1 MEREAEHL
9 NFRAIFHSFQY
20 WPKLTKLLW
29 STEPIYFIII
39 IFGYLLKGILP
50 IANLL
55 SIQYLVSELE
65 TSTVWHKLQISAVFP
80 VIIVMFS
87 SLLISSLI
95 EYSDKLFQISL
106 INKLQTLIVSQ
117 TSTFNLADFESPQVH
132 NQLKRVQN
140 DSIDRPIQIYKE
152 LINLLSSM
160 VTLCSSI
167 AILIA
172 FRWWILLIL
181 VVSPLASFYSLLRF
195 TQIQYVAKK
204 KRAPLQRKSRY
215 INYLLTNEKSF
226 KEIVLYQLSDYFTA
240 KYKDIFDVFYKE
252 DKYLAK
258 KRIALYLSFQVIS
271 TLFIAIALIMI
282 IQIAWKEVFLVGSI
296 YALVQAVLLA
306 NQNINTVS
314 QGLISLCDH
323 NLYLDEL
330 FAFFNIK
337 HKQDSSSMLLRES
350 GIQADSTIEC
360 IEFKNV
366 SFAYPDQKELALRDI
381 SFKMK
386 RGESLALVG
395 RNGSGKTTVI
405 KLLMGLYEDFKG
417 DILINSISIRNYH
430 KEVLYKKIGV
440 IFQDFVQFDFSVREN
455 IGFGSIEHLEFD
467 TRIWKSA
474 QHTGVDKVIRDLP
487 NQLEQQLGRNF
498 EGGIQLSGGQWQK
511 IAISRALFK
520 DADVYVLDEPSS
532 FLDPESEKQVFRQF
546 QNFVIDR
553 LCLYI
558 SHRYT
563 SVLYAGKILVLDKG
577 QIIEEG
583 THQELIESRG
593 LYYDLFSDE
602 INTFQEA
609 LVTNDTR

>member
-1 MEREAEHL
+1 MEREADHL
-9 NFRAIFHSFQY
+9 NIRAIFHSFQY

-29 STEPIYFIII
+29 NTKPIYFIII
-39 IFGYLLKGILP
+39 IIGYLLKGILP

-55 SIQYLVSELE
+55 SIQYLVSGIE
-65 TSTVWHKLQISAVFP
+65 TRPLSHMLQISIVYP
-80 VIIVMFS
+80 LVLVMFS
-87 SLLISSLI
+87 GLLISSLI
-95 EYSDKLFQISL
+95 EYSDKLFQITL
-106 INKLQTLIVSQ
+106 INQLQTLIVQQ
-117 TSTFNLADFESPQVH
+117 TSTFNLSDFENPQIH

-167 AILIA
+167 AILLA

-181 VVSPLASFYSLLRF
+181 ILSPLASFYSLLRF
-195 TQIQYVAKK
+195 TQIQYIAQK

-215 INYLLTNEKSF
+215 INYLLTNDKSF
-226 KEIVLYQLSDYFTA
+226 KEILLYQLSDYLTA
-240 KYKDIFDVFYKE
+240 KYKSIFDIFYKE

-258 KRIALYLSFQVIS
+258 KRITLYLSFQVIS
-271 TLFIAIALIMI
+271 TLVIAITLIMI
-282 IQIAWKEVFLVGSI
+282 IQITWKDKLLVGSV
-296 YALVQAVLLA
+296 YALVQAVLLT

-314 QGLISLCDH
+314 QRLISLCDH

-337 HKQDSSSMLLRES
+337 HKQENSSMLLRES
-350 GIQADSTIEC
+350 DICADSTIEC

-366 SFAYPDQKELALRDI
+366 SFAYPDQKELALKDI

-386 RGESLALVG
+386 RGEPLALVG

-405 KLLMGLYEDFKG
+405 KLLTGLYEDFEG
-417 DILINSISIRNYH
+417 DILINSISIRNYN
-430 KEVLYKKIGV
+430 KEMLYKKVGV

-455 IGFGSIEHLEFD
+455 IGFGSIGDLELD
-467 TRIWKSA
+467 TRIWESA
-474 QHTGVDKVIRDLP
+474 QQTGVDSVIRNLP
-487 NQLEQQLGRNF
+487 NQLEHQLGRNF
-498 EGGIQLSGGQWQK
+498 EGGVQLSGGQWQK
-511 IAISRALFK
+511 MAISRALFK
-520 DADVYVLDEPSS
+520 EADVYVLDEPSS

-546 QNFVIDR
+546 QNYVMDR

-563 SVLYAGKILVLDKG
+563 SVLYADKILVMEKG
-577 QIIEEG
+577 QIVEEG
-583 THQELIESRG
+583 THQELIKSRG
-593 LYYDLFSDE
+593 FYYNLFSDE
-602 INTFQEA
+602 IHTFQKA

>member
-1 MEREAEHL
+1 MEREADHL
-9 NFRAIFHSFQY
+9 NIRAIFHSFQY

-29 STEPIYFIII
+29 NTKPIYFIII
-39 IFGYLLKGILP
+39 IIGYLLKGILP

-55 SIQYLVSELE
+55 SIQYLVSEIE
-65 TSTVWHKLQISAVFP
+65 TRPLSHMLQISIVYP
-80 VIIVMFS
+80 LVLVMFS
-87 SLLISSLI
+87 GLLISSLI
-95 EYSDKLFQISL
+95 EYSDKLFQITL
-106 INKLQTLIVSQ
+106 INQLQTLIVQQ
-117 TSTFNLADFESPQVH
+117 TSTFNLSDFENPQIH

-167 AILIA
+167 AILLA

-181 VVSPLASFYSLLRF
+181 ILSPLASFYSLLRF
-195 TQIQYVAKK
+195 TQIQYIAQK

-215 INYLLTNEKSF
+215 INYLLTNDKSF
-226 KEIVLYQLSDYFTA
+226 KEILLYQLSDYLTA
-240 KYKDIFDVFYKE
+240 KYKSIFDIFYKE

-258 KRIALYLSFQVIS
+258 KRITLYLSFQVIS
-271 TLFIAIALIMI
+271 TLVIAITLIMI
-282 IQIAWKEVFLVGSI
+282 IQITWKDKLLVGSV
-296 YALVQAVLLA
+296 YALVQAVLLT

-337 HKQDSSSMLLRES
+337 HRQENSSMLLRES
-350 GIQADSTIEC
+350 DICADSTIEC

-366 SFAYPDQKELALRDI
+366 SFAYPVQKELALKDI

-386 RGESLALVG
+386 RGEPLALVG

-405 KLLMGLYEDFKG
+405 KLLTGLYEEFEG
-417 DILINSISIRNYH
+417 DILINSISIRNYN
-430 KEVLYKKIGV
+430 KEMLYKKVGV

-455 IGFGSIEHLEFD
+455 IGFGSIGDLELD
-467 TRIWKSA
+467 TRIWELA
-474 QHTGVDKVIRDLP
+474 QQTGVDSVIRNLP
-487 NQLEQQLGRNF
+487 NQLEHQLGRNF
-498 EGGIQLSGGQWQK
+498 EGGVQLSGGQWQK
-511 IAISRALFK
+511 MAISRALFK
-520 DADVYVLDEPSS
+520 EADVYVLDEPSS

-546 QNFVIDR
+546 QNYVMDR

-563 SVLYAGKILVLDKG
+563 SVLYADKILVMEKG
-577 QIIEEG
+577 QIVEEG
-583 THQELIESRG
+583 THQELIKSRG
-593 LYYDLFSDE
+593 FYYNLFSDE
-602 INTFQEA
+602 IHTFQKA

>member
-1 MEREAEHL
+1 MEREADHL
-9 NFRAIFHSFQY
+9 NIRAIFHSFQY

-29 STEPIYFIII
+29 NTKPIYFIII
-39 IFGYLLKGILP
+39 IIGYLLKGILP

-55 SIQYLVSELE
+55 SIQYLVSGIE
-65 TSTVWHKLQISAVFP
+65 TRPLSHMLQISIVYP
-80 VIIVMFS
+80 LVLVMFS
-87 SLLISSLI
+87 GLLISSLI
-95 EYSDKLFQISL
+95 EYSDKLFQITL
-106 INKLQTLIVSQ
+106 INQLQTLIVQQ
-117 TSTFNLADFESPQVH
+117 TSTFNLSDFENPQIH

-152 LINLLSSM
+152 LITLLSSM

-167 AILIA
+167 AILLA

-181 VVSPLASFYSLLRF
+181 ILSPLASFYSLLRF
-195 TQIQYVAKK
+195 TQIQYIAQK
-204 KRAPLQRKSRY
+204 KRAPLQRKSS
-215 INYLLTNEKSF
+215 YLLTNDKSF
-226 KEIVLYQLSDYFTA
+226 KEILLYQLSDYLTA
-240 KYKDIFDVFYKE
+240 KYKSIFDIFYKE

-258 KRIALYLSFQVIS
+258 KRITLYLSFQVIS
-271 TLFIAIALIMI
+271 TLVIAITLIMI
-282 IQIAWKEVFLVGSI
+282 IQITWKDKLLVGSV
-296 YALVQAVLLA
+296 YALVQAVLLT

-337 HKQDSSSMLLRES
+337 HKQENSSMLLRES
-350 GIQADSTIEC
+350 DICADSTIEC

-366 SFAYPDQKELALRDI
+366 SFAYPDQKELALKDI

-386 RGESLALVG
+386 RGEPLALVG

-405 KLLMGLYEDFKG
+405 KLLTGLYEDFEG
-417 DILINSISIRNYH
+417 DILINSISIRNYN
-430 KEVLYKKIGV
+430 KEMLYKKVGV

-455 IGFGSIEHLEFD
+455 IGFGSIGDLELD
-467 TRIWKSA
+467 TRIWESA
-474 QHTGVDKVIRDLP
+474 QQTGVDSVIRNLP
-487 NQLEQQLGRNF
+487 NQLEHQLGRNF
-498 EGGIQLSGGQWQK
+498 EGGVQLSGGQWQK
-511 IAISRALFK
+511 MAISRALFK
-520 DADVYVLDEPSS
+520 EADVYVLDEPSS

-546 QNFVIDR
+546 QNYVMDR

-563 SVLYAGKILVLDKG
+563 SVLYADKILVMEKG
-577 QIIEEG
+577 QIVEEG
-583 THQELIESRG
+583 THQELIKSRG
-593 LYYDLFSDE
+593 FYYNLFSDE
-602 INTFQEA
+602 IHTFQKA

>member
-1 MEREAEHL
+1 MKREADHL
-9 NFRAIFHSFQY
+9 NIRAIFHSFQY
-20 WPKLTKLLW
+20 WPKLSKLLW
-29 STEPIYFIII
+29 STEPTYFIII
-39 IFGYLLKGILP
+39 IIGYLLKGILP

-55 SIQYLVSELE
+55 SIQYLVSEIE
-65 TSTVWHKLQISAVFP
+65 TRSLSHTLQISAVFP
-80 VIIVMFS
+80 LILVMFCG
-87 SLLISSLI
+87 LLISSLI
-95 EYSDKLFQISL
+95 EYSDKLFQIAL
-106 INKLQTLIVSQ
+106 INQLQTLIVLQ
-117 TSTFNLADFESPQVH
+117 TSTFNLADFENPQVH

-152 LINLLSSM
+152 LINFLSSM

-181 VVSPLASFYSLLRF
+181 IVSPLASFYSLLRF

-240 KYKDIFDVFYKE
+240 KYKSIFDIFYKE

-258 KRIALYLSFQVIS
+258 KRINLYLSFQVIS

-282 IQIAWKEVFLVGSI
+282 IQISWQEKLLVGSI
-296 YALVQAVLLA
+296 YALVQAVLLT

-330 FAFFNIK
+330 FAFFNIN
-337 HKQDSSSMLLRES
+337 HKQENSGMLLKES
-350 GIQADSTIEC
+350 GVRADATIEC

-366 SFAYPDQKELALRDI
+366 SFAYPDQKELALKDV

-405 KLLMGLYEDFKG
+405 KLLTGLYEDFKG
-417 DILINSISIRNYH
+417 DILINSISIRNYN
-430 KEVLYKKIGV
+430 KETLYDRIGV

-455 IGFGSIEHLEFD
+455 IGFGSIEHLELD
-467 TRIWKSA
+467 TRIWESA

-546 QNFVIDR
+546 QNFVNDR

-563 SVLYAGKILVLDKG
+563 SVLYADKILVLDKG
-577 QIIEEG
+577 QIVEEG
-583 THQELIESRG
+583 AHQELIKSRG

-609 LVTNDTR
+609 LVTNDAR

>member
-1 MEREAEHL
+1 MEREIDHL
-9 NFRAIFHSFQY
+9 NIRAIFHSFQY
-20 WPKLTKLLW
+20 WPKLTRLLW
-29 STEPIYFIII
+29 NTKPIYFIII
-39 IFGYLLKGILP
+39 IIGYLLKGILP

-55 SIQYLVSELE
+55 SIQFLVSEIE
-65 TSTVWHKLQISAVFP
+65 TRPLSHMLQISTVYP
-80 VIIVMFS
+80 LVLVMFCG
-87 SLLISSLI
+87 LLISSLI
-95 EYSDKLFQISL
+95 EYSDKLFQITL
-106 INKLQTLIVSQ
+106 LNQLQTLIVQQ
-117 TSTFNLADFESPQVH
+117 TSTFNLSDFENPQVH

-167 AILIA
+167 AILLA

-181 VVSPLASFYSLLRF
+181 ILSPLASFYSLLRF
-195 TQIQYVAKK
+195 TQIQYIAKK

-215 INYLLTNEKSF
+215 INYLLTNDKSF
-226 KEIVLYQLSDYFTA
+226 KEIVLYQLSDYLTA
-240 KYKDIFDVFYKE
+240 RYKSIFDVFYKE
-252 DKYLAK
+252 DKHLAK
-258 KRIALYLSFQVIS
+258 KRITLYLSFQVIS
-271 TLFIAIALIMI
+271 TLVIAIALIMI
-282 IQIAWKEVFLVGSI
+282 IQITWKEKLLVGSV
-296 YALVQAVLLA
+296 YALVQAVLLT

-337 HKQDSSSMLLRES
+337 EKQENSSMLLRES
-350 GIQADSTIEC
+350 GICVDSTIEC

-366 SFAYPDQKELALRDI
+366 SFAYPDQKELALKDI

-386 RGESLALVG
+386 RGEPLALVG

-405 KLLMGLYEDFKG
+405 KLLTGLYEDFEG
-417 DILINSISIRNYH
+417 DILINSISIRNYN
-430 KEVLYKKIGV
+430 KEMLYKKVGV

-455 IGFGSIEHLEFD
+455 IGFGSIGDLELD
-467 TRIWKSA
+467 TRIWESA
-474 QHTGVDKVIRDLP
+474 QHTGVDSVIRDLP

-520 DADVYVLDEPSS
+520 DADIYVLDEPSS
-532 FLDPESEKQVFRQF
+532 FLDPESEKQLFRQF
-546 QNFVIDR
+546 RNFVIDR

-563 SVLYAGKILVLDKG
+563 SVLYADKILVMEKG
-577 QIIEEG
+577 QIVEEG

-593 LYYDLFSDE
+593 FYYNLFSDE
-602 INTFQEA
+602 INTFQKA
-609 LVTNDTR
+609 LVINDVR

>member
-1 MEREAEHL
+1 MEREADHL
-9 NFRAIFHSFQY
+9 NIRAIFHSFQY

-29 STEPIYFIII
+29 NTKPIYFIII
-39 IFGYLLKGILP
+39 IIGYLLKGILP

-55 SIQYLVSELE
+55 SIQYLVSEIE
-65 TSTVWHKLQISAVFP
+65 TRPLSHMLQISIVYP
-80 VIIVMFS
+80 LVLVMFS
-87 SLLISSLI
+87 GLLISSLI
-95 EYSDKLFQISL
+95 EYSDKLFQITL
-106 INKLQTLIVSQ
+106 INQLQTLIVQQ
-117 TSTFNLADFESPQVH
+117 TSTFNLSDFENPQIH

-167 AILIA
+167 AILLA

-181 VVSPLASFYSLLRF
+181 ILSPLASFYSLLRF
-195 TQIQYVAKK
+195 TQIQYIAKK

-215 INYLLTNEKSF
+215 INYLLTNDKSF
-226 KEIVLYQLSDYFTA
+226 KEILLYQLSDYLTA
-240 KYKDIFDVFYKE
+240 KYKSIFDIFYKE

-258 KRIALYLSFQVIS
+258 KRITLYLSFQVIS
-271 TLFIAIALIMI
+271 TLVIAITLIMI
-282 IQIAWKEVFLVGSI
+282 IQITWKDKLLVGSV
-296 YALVQAVLLA
+296 YALVQAVLLT

-330 FAFFNIK
+330 FAFFNMK
-337 HKQDSSSMLLRES
+337 HRQENSSMLLRES
-350 GIQADSTIEC
+350 DICADSTIEC

-366 SFAYPDQKELALRDI
+366 SFAYPDQKELALKDI

-386 RGESLALVG
+386 RGEPLALVG

-405 KLLMGLYEDFKG
+405 KLLTGLYEEFEG
-417 DILINSISIRNYH
+417 DILINSISIRNYN
-430 KEVLYKKIGV
+430 KEMLYKKVGV

-455 IGFGSIEHLEFD
+455 IGFGSIGDLELD
-467 TRIWKSA
+467 TRIWESA
-474 QHTGVDKVIRDLP
+474 QQTGVDSVIRNLP
-487 NQLEQQLGRNF
+487 NQLEHQLGRNF
-498 EGGIQLSGGQWQK
+498 EGGVQLSGGQWQK
-511 IAISRALFK
+511 MAISRALFK
-520 DADVYVLDEPSS
+520 EADVYVLDEPSS

-546 QNFVIDR
+546 QNYVMDR

-563 SVLYAGKILVLDKG
+563 SVLYADKILVMEKG
-577 QIIEEG
+577 QIVEEG
-583 THQELIESRG
+583 THQELIKSRG
-593 LYYDLFSDE
+593 FYYNLFSDE
-602 INTFQEA
+602 IHTFQKA

>member
-1 MEREAEHL
+1 MEREADHL
-9 NFRAIFHSFQY
+9 NIRAIFHSFQY

-29 STEPIYFIII
+29 NTKPIYFIII
-39 IFGYLLKGILP
+39 IIGYLLKGILP

-55 SIQYLVSELE
+55 SIQYLVSGIE
-65 TSTVWHKLQISAVFP
+65 TRPLSHMLQISIVYP
-80 VIIVMFS
+80 LVLVMFS
-87 SLLISSLI
+87 GLLISSLI
-95 EYSDKLFQISL
+95 EYSDKLFQITL
-106 INKLQTLIVSQ
+106 INQLQTLIVQQ
-117 TSTFNLADFESPQVH
+117 TSTFNLSDFENPQIH

-167 AILIA
+167 AILLA

-181 VVSPLASFYSLLRF
+181 ILSPLASFYSLLRF
-195 TQIQYVAKK
+195 TQIQYIAQK

-215 INYLLTNEKSF
+215 INYLLTNDKSF
-226 KEIVLYQLSDYFTA
+226 KEILLYQLSDYLTA
-240 KYKDIFDVFYKE
+240 KYKSIFDIFYKE

-258 KRIALYLSFQVIS
+258 KRITLYLSFQVIS
-271 TLFIAIALIMI
+271 TLVIAITLIMI
-282 IQIAWKEVFLVGSI
+282 IQITWKDKLLVGSV
-296 YALVQAVLLA
+296 YALVQAVLLT

-337 HKQDSSSMLLRES
+337 HKQENSSMLLRES
-350 GIQADSTIEC
+350 DICADSTIEC

-366 SFAYPDQKELALRDI
+366 SFAYPDQKELALKDI

-386 RGESLALVG
+386 RGEPLALVG

-405 KLLMGLYEDFKG
+405 KLLTGLYEDFEG
-417 DILINSISIRNYH
+417 DILINSISIRNYN
-430 KEVLYKKIGV
+430 KEMLYKKVGV

-455 IGFGSIEHLEFD
+455 IGFGSIGDLELD
-467 TRIWKSA
+467 TRIWESA
-474 QHTGVDKVIRDLP
+474 QQTGVDSVIRNLP
-487 NQLEQQLGRNF
+487 NQLEHQLGRNF
-498 EGGIQLSGGQWQK
+498 EGGVQLSGGQWQK
-511 IAISRALFK
+511 MAISRALFK
-520 DADVYVLDEPSS
+520 EADVYVLDEPSS

-546 QNFVIDR
+546 QNYVMDR

-563 SVLYAGKILVLDKG
+563 SVLYADKILVMEKG
-577 QIIEEG
+577 QIVEEG
-583 THQELIESRG
+583 THQELIKSRG
-593 LYYDLFSDE
+593 FYYNLFSDE
-602 INTFQEA
+602 IHTFQKA